1 MLSRDRRTGDIGG
14 AVLPRLRDGRSWLTA
29 LAGLAIAIPVQAQY
43 QFLGDLRS
51 FSQVESGVDLHCDP
65 GDSRVEIRFLTP
77 YLVRVTLLRDS
88 SDRRELLDYPI
99 AKTDWDPVSIQIA
112 EEPERIV
119 VRGPALD
126 IAVRR
131 SPCRLT
137 MLDKQGM
144 VLLADDPGMGMGWD
158 GNEVRTWKTIA
169 PDERFYGLGEKTGQ
183 LDKRGVEWVMWNS
196 DTYAYGPE
204 QDPIYQSVPF
214 VIAMRSGQA
223 YGLYFNNSYR
233 SVFNLGAGNHRYWSF
248 AADGGAMDYFFIHGP
263 EVASVVERYTDLT
276 GRIPMPPRWSL
287 GLQQSRWSYYP
298 DREVMR
304 IAETYREKKIPADVL
319 YLDIH
324 YMNEY
329 RVFTWDSE
337 RFPDPE
343 GMLRRL
349 EEMGFKVVVIIDPGV
364 KEDSAYAVARE
375 GLAGDHF
382 VRYPD
387 GEVFVGS
394 VWPGRS
400 YFPDFSKPQTQEW
413 WGGKLAALIDQG
425 VDGIW
430 NDMNEPAVWGKA
442 FPLEVLMEDGG
453 RKSSQKRMHNLY
465 GYLMSQTAYE
475 QLRKARPGE
484 RPFVLTR
491 AGFASEQRFTAVWTG
506 DNVASD
512 DHLALSIRMMLG
524 MGLSGVPVIGADVGG
539 FVGTPT
545 PELFARWIQVGAL
558 SPFFR
563 IHTAA
568 NTPDQEPWSYGE
580 HVEEIARNAVTM
592 RYRLLPYLYSL
603 LREAHLT
610 GHPIL
615 RPIFWH
621 YQQDSLAYSPRFQH
635 QFLVGEHLLVA
646 PVTRQGQY
654 FQEVYLPAGEWLD
667 LATDSVYRGPRTV
680 VVPAPLERVPMFLG
694 AGAIIPMQEP
704 VQHTSERGDSVLT
717 LEVFAGARADT
728 FELYEDDGRTFE
740 YERGAYRTTRLAIE
754 RDGAALRFTREVV
767 HDGFNVPERTVVLR
781 VRGVGARPRSAT
793 LGGRALS
800 AVNAESGAEGY
811 SYDSESRILTIR
823 FRESGA
829 RQQVVVR

>member
-1 MLSRDRRTGDIGG
+1 MTISSGIRVWRLGIGVPVSLML
-14 AVLPRLRDGRSWLTA
+14 AF
-29 LAGLAIAIPVQAQY
+29 PVQAQY
-43 QFLGDLRS
+43 EFLGDLQS
-51 FSQVESGVDLHCDP
+51 FERVESGVNLSCAP
-65 GDSRVEIRFLTP
+65 GARVEIRFLNP
-77 YLVRVTLLRDS
+77 HLVRITLLRDS
-88 SDRRELLDYPI
+88 SDRRELLEYPI
-99 AKTDWDPVSIQIA
+99 AKSDWEEVTLEIA
-112 EEPERIV
+112 EETSRV
-119 VRGPALD
+119 MLRGPVFD
-126 IAVRR
+126 VAVRR
-131 SPCRLT
+131 APCRLT
-137 MLDKQGM
+137 MIDKQGG
-144 VLLADDPGMGMGWD
+144 VLLEDDPGMGMGWD
-158 GNEVRTWKTIA
+158 GNEVRTWKTIS

-214 VIAMRSGQA
+214 VVGVRDRKA
-223 YGLYFNNSYR
+223 YGVYFNNSYR
-233 SVFNLGAGNHRYWSF
+233 SVFNMGAGNHRYWSF
-248 AADGGAMDYFFIHGP
+248 AADGGTMDYFFIHGP
-263 EVASVVERYTDLT
+263 EIARVVEQYTELT

-287 GLQQSRWSYYP
+287 GLQQSRWSYFP
-298 DREVMR
+298 DDEVLR
-304 IAETYREKKIPADVL
+304 IAETYREKRIPADVL

-324 YMNEY
+324 YMDEY
-329 RVFTWDSE
+329 RVFTWDRE
-337 RFPDPE
+337 RFPDPV
-343 GMLRRL
+343 GMLRTL

-364 KEDSAYAVARE
+364 KEDSAYTVARE

-400 YFPDFSKPQTQEW
+400 YFPDFSRPQTQEW
-413 WGGKLAALIDQG
+413 WGGKLAALIEQG
-425 VDGIW
+425 IDGIW

-475 QLRKARPGE
+475 QLRGARPNE

-491 AGFASEQRFTAVWTG
+491 AGFAGEQRFTAVWTG
-506 DNVASD
+506 DNVATD

-539 FVGTPT
+539 FAGTPT
-545 PELFARWIQVGAL
+545 PELFARWIQVGAF

-563 IHTAA
+563 IHSAA

-592 RYRLLPYLYSL
+592 RYRMLPYLYTL
-603 LREAHLT
+603 FREAHIT
-610 GHPIL
+610 GRPIL
-615 RPIFWH
+615 RPMFWH
-621 YQQDSLAYSPRFQH
+621 HQQDSLAYSPRFQH

-667 LATDSVYRGPRTV
+667 MATDSIYRGPRTV
-680 VVPAPLERVPMFLG
+680 VVEAPVERVPMFLG
-694 AGAIIPMQEP
+694 GGAIIPMQEP
-704 VQHTSERGDSVLT
+704 VQHTGERADSVLSI
-717 LEVFAGARADT
+717 EAFAGAQADT

-740 YERGAYRTTRLAIE
+740 YERGAFRTTRYTIG
-754 RDGAALRFTREVV
+754 RSGGALRVTRDVS
-767 HDGFNVPERTVVLR
+767 HDEYALPERALVLR
-781 VRGVGARPRSAT
+781 LRGIGSLPRSVT
-793 LGGRALS
+793 IGGRALS
-800 AVNAESGAEGY
+800 SVAADVRSDGY
-811 SYDSESRILTIR
+811 SYDAESRILTIR
-823 FRESGA
+823 FREAGS
-829 RQQVVVR
+829 RQEVVVR